1 MQLLEKHF
9 DLAFAAPNGVQKLRE
24 LILTFAMQ
32 GKLVPQDPNDQ
43 PASEILKEIEAEKSQ
58 LVLQGKIKE
67 PKSLP
72 EIRPEEMRYHL
83 PESWEWVR
91 LGSITNVVRGGS
103 PRPAGN
109 PEYYDG
115 NIPFLKVADLTAT
128 DEMYLQTY
136 TYSIKEAGLHK
147 TRMVPPDTLLLTNSG
162 ATLGIPKICTFETT
176 FNDGIAAFIYMNE
189 NLYKPFLYYFLYSR
203 TQWFLDVASRGQGQP
218 NLNIDII
225 SETPVPLPPLAEQ
238 KLIVAKIDRLMAQCD
253 ELENL
258 GGDRNQKRITIHTAA
273 INRLLAAQETS
284 DFSTAWDFIQQ
295 HFSELYSVKE
305 NVAELRKA
313 ILQLAVMGK
322 LVPQDPN
329 DQPASELLK
338 AIELEKQKLVE
349 EGEINKLKPMPK
361 INLNEVPYQLPKQW
375 EWTRLG
381 SVVISSHAG
390 RSPQCLP
397 RPRIDYE
404 WGVLKVSAVSWGAFN
419 PDENKA
425 LPPGMQP
432 RPEDEVKVGD
442 FLLSRANTE
451 ELVARSV
458 VVTHTP
464 PNLMISDKTVRLI
477 VSSQVDK
484 QFINV
489 AHLSN
494 YARTYYA
501 SNASGTSSS
510 MKNVSR
516 EIMYQVPIPLP
527 PLAEQF
533 RIVAKIEQLM
543 ALCDRLE
550 QQIDAATDKRTEL
563 LNALM
568 AQV

>member
-1 MQLLEKHF
+1 L
-9 DLAFAAPNGVQKLRE
+9 
-24 LILTFAMQ
+24 
-32 GKLVPQDPNDQ
+32 
-43 PASEILKEIEAEKSQ
+43 LKEIEAEKQRLVKEKKISKPNSSLEINLEEVPYELPKGWEWVILERLVSKIGSGSTPRGGKEAYVTEGIPFLRSQ
-58 LVLQGKIKE
+58 NVWNDGLRIDDVAFIAEETHKRMSATTVMPMDILLNITGASLGRCALVLDDFEEANVSQHVTIIRCIN
-67 PKSLP
+67 P
-72 EIRPEEMRYHL
+72 EIREFIHC
-83 PESWEWVR
+83 
-91 LGSITNVVRGGS
+91 
-103 PRPAGN
+103 
-109 PEYYDG
+109 
-115 NIPFLKVADLTAT
+115 
-128 DEMYLQTY
+128 
-136 TYSIKEAGLHK
+136 
-147 TRMVPPDTLLLTNSG
+147 LLLSPYGQFMIWTRQVG
-162 ATLGIPKICTFETT
+162 
-176 FNDGIAAFIYMNE
+176 M
-189 NLYKPFLYYFLYSR
+189 SR
-203 TQWFLDVASRGQGQP
+203 EGLSKKVLEQFQ
-218 NLNIDII
+218 I
-225 SETPVPLPPLAEQ
+225 PLPPLAEQ
-238 KLIVAKIDRLMAQCD
+238 HRIVAKIDRLMAQCD

-329 DQPASELLK
+329 DEPASELLR

-550 QQIDAATDKRTEL
+550 QQIDAATDKQTEL